1 MQGLTVKSR
10 VKKKS
15 RRASGRRD
23 VVFTGLLFEQTSE
36 ILKAA
41 LFQIPIY
48 GYYLNNNTN
57 MGHNRSAFM
66 ILAQQTSKFQGE
78 QQKPR

>member
-23 VVFTGLLFEQTSE
+23 IVFTVLLFEQTSE

-41 LFQIPIY
+41 LLQIPIY
-48 GYYLNNNTN
+48 GYYLNNRN
-57 MGHNRSAFM
+57 MGHNSSAFM
-66 ILAQQTSKFQGE
+66 ILAQ
-78 QQKPR
+78 